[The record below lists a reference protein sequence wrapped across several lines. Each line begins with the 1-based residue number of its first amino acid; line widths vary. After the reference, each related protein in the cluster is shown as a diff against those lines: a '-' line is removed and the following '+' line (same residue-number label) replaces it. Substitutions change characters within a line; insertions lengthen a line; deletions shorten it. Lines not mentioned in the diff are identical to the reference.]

1 MKLNLIA
8 DQAIGEATA
17 RNNDGLGFETY
28 SRILAAAASD
38 TRGPFTIGVFGEWG
52 TGKTSLMRLIERQ
65 LSGNPNIV
73 TVWFN
78 AWRYEQEEH
87 PIIPLVGTI
96 VQALEKHT
104 GLSRRFGASGRQ
116 LIRSLRAIAYGFSAK
131 STVKVPG
138 FAEVEASFV
147 AKDMIDRN
155 ERLTPDPLLDRS
167 LYFGAFNSLE
177 DVKLRENVR
186 VVVLIDDLDRCFPDQ
201 AIRLLESI
209 KLVLSQ
215 PGFIFIL
222 GVARQVVEGYLQHRY
237 SAEYGIKDFKGQL
250 YLDKIV
256 QLPFHIPPS
265 VGRMSEF
272 CRYLLAGQSPELVD
286 ELASVLPAVAEAL
299 GGNPRTVIRFVNNI
313 LIDHAIS
320 SALPEFSQK
329 GGVPLRFFVVSRCL
343 EHQWP
348 EVFAALV
355 APGELAQEV
364 ALWTSD
370 TYRDHADET
379 GPSGHIAAQLLADP
393 ELRRIL
399 NGPQG
404 RDWLT
409 NHALRQA
416 SVSFLLNQQ
425 RLSPLDTSE
434 VNIRYDTF
442 VSFDRANRSEVLK
455 IVDEISKTGIRA
467 FISEGDIRSGNNLL
481 SVIEEALSS
490 STVFLFCIGANS
502 HFSERQRLEYT
513 AMTARMLGAGSGV
526 HIIPVL
532 LPGSEHENIPPLL
545 QPIIPIDLRDG
556 ISQNGIAELISALRS
571 WILARR

>member
-1 MKLNLIA
+1 MKINLIA

-52 TGKTSLMRLIERQ
+52 TGKTSLMRLIERR
-65 LSGNPNIV
+65 LSDNPDIV

-96 VQALEKHT
+96 VQALEKHK
-104 GLSRRFGASGRQ
+104 GLSQRFGASGRQ

-209 KLVLSQ
+209 KLVLAQ

-222 GVARQVVEGYLQHRY
+222 GVARQVIEGYLQHRY

-265 VGRMSEF
+265 TGRMDEF
-272 CRYLLAGQSPELVD
+272 CQYLLADQPPVLVD
-286 ELASVLPAVAEAL
+286 ELASVLPVVAGAL
-299 GGNPRTVIRFVNNI
+299 GGNPRALIRFVNNI
-313 LIDHAIS
+313 LIDYAIS
-320 SALPEFSQK
+320 SDLPEFSEK
-329 GGVPLRFFVVSRCL
+329 GGIPLRFFAVSRCL

-355 APGELAQEV
+355 APGELAEEV
-364 ALWTSD
+364 AKWTPDS
-370 TYRDHADET
+370 YRDHANET
-379 GPSGHIAAQLLADP
+379 GPSASVAAKLLADP

-399 NGPQG
+399 TGPQG

-409 NHALRQA
+409 DPVLRQA
-416 SVSFLLNQQ
+416 SVTFLLTQQ

-434 VNIRYDTF
+434 VNVRYDAF
-442 VSFDRANRSEVLK
+442 VSAPRANRREVLE
-455 IVDEISKTGIRA
+455 IVEAISKAGIKVFYDEEA
-467 FISEGDIRSGNNLL
+467 IKPGDNFVE
-481 SVIEEALSS
+481 VIDEALSS
-490 STVFLFCIGANS
+490 AGTLLFCIGS
-502 HFSERQRLEYT
+502 STPSSSWQKTEVQ
-513 AMTARMLGAGSGV
+513 AMAVRSNAR
-526 HIIPVL
+526 IIPIL
-532 LPGSEHENIPPLL
+532 LPGS
-545 QPIIPIDLRDG
+545 QPDGVPEILRTVSWLDFRDG
-556 ISQNGIAELISALRS
+556 ISQDGIDRLISTLRPGYR
-571 WILARR
+571 LT

>member
-1 MKLNLIA
+1 MKISLIP
-8 DQAIGEATA
+8 DQAIGEAST
-17 RNNDGLGFETY
+17 RSTDGLGFETY

-38 TRGPFTIGVFGEWG
+38 TKGPFTIGVFGEWG

-65 LSGNPNIV
+65 LSEDQDIV

-96 VQALEKHT
+96 VQALEKHKE
-104 GLSRRFGASGRQ
+104 LSQRFGESGRH

-131 STVKVPG
+131 SKVKVPG

-147 AKDMIDRN
+147 AKDMIDRD

-177 DVKLRENVR
+177 EVKLHENVR

-209 KLVLSQ
+209 KLVLAQ

-237 SAEYGIKDFKGQL
+237 TSEYGIKDFKGQL

-265 VGRMSEF
+265 TGRMGDFSQ
-272 CRYLLAGQSPELVD
+272 YLLGGQPPALVD
-286 ELASVLPAVAEAL
+286 ELEPVLPVIAEAL
-299 GGNPRTVIRFVNNI
+299 GGNPRSLIRFVNNI
-313 LIDHAIS
+313 LIDYAIS
-320 SALPEFSQK
+320 SDLPEFAEI
-329 GGVPLRFFVVSRCL
+329 GGIPLRFFAVSRCL

-355 APGELAQEV
+355 ADDELAGEV
-364 ALWTSD
+364 ATWPQD
-370 TYRDHADET
+370 TYADNANGT
-379 GPSGHIAAQLLADP
+379 GASSSVAAQLLADP

-399 NGPQG
+399 TGPQG
-404 RDWLT
+404 QEWLT
-409 NHALRQA
+409 DPILRRA
-416 SVSFLLNQQ
+416 SVSFLVTRQ
-425 RLSPLDTSE
+425 RLSPLDSPEAKVRYDVFVSYTRASEESRRDVLQIVEAISKEGIRTFIDDQIQPGESWADTINETLSSAGTLLYCISQDTSSSQWQTRE
-434 VNIRYDTF
+434 LSVMASRQNIR
-442 VSFDRANRSEVLK
+442 
-455 IVDEISKTGIRA
+455 
-467 FISEGDIRSGNNLL
+467 
-481 SVIEEALSS
+481 
-490 STVFLFCIGANS
+490 
-502 HFSERQRLEYT
+502 
-513 AMTARMLGAGSGV
+513 
-526 HIIPVL
+526 IIPIL
-532 LPGSEHENIPPLL
+532 LPGSGLEDVPT
-545 QPIIPIDLRDG
+545 DLREVQWLDFREG
-556 ISQNGIAELISALRS
+556 ISSEGLNRLIAALRS
-571 WILARR
+571 SGSSRRRTL

>member
-1 MKLNLIA
+1 MKINLIA
-8 DQAIGEATA
+8 DQAIGEATV

-65 LSGNPNIV
+65 LSDNPNIV

-96 VQALEKHT
+96 VQALEKHK
-104 GLSRRFGASGRQ
+104 GLSQRFGASGRQ

-138 FAEVEASFV
+138 FAELEASFV

-209 KLVLSQ
+209 KLVLAQ

-222 GVARQVVEGYLQHRY
+222 GVARQVIEGYLQHRY

-265 VGRMSEF
+265 TGRMDQF
-272 CRYLLAGQSPELVD
+272 CQYLLVDQPPALVD
-286 ELASVLPAVAEAL
+286 ELASVLPVVATAL
-299 GGNPRTVIRFVNNI
+299 GGNPRALIRFVNNI
-313 LIDHAIS
+313 LIDYAIS
-320 SALPEFSQK
+320 SDLPEFSEK
-329 GGVPLRFFVVSRCL
+329 GGIPLRFFVVSRCL

-355 APGELAQEV
+355 APGELAEEV
-364 ALWTSD
+364 AKWTPD
-370 TYRDHADET
+370 TYRDHANGT
-379 GPSGHIAAQLLADP
+379 GPRASVAAKLLADP

-399 NGPQG
+399 TGPQG

-409 NHALRQA
+409 DPVLREA
-416 SVSFLLNQQ
+416 SVSFLLTQQ

-434 VNIRYDTF
+434 VNVRYSVF
-442 VSFDRANRSEVLK
+442 VSAPRADRREVLE
-455 IVDEISKTGIRA
+455 IVEAISKAGVKVFYDEEEIKL
-467 FISEGDIRSGNNLL
+467 GDNVVT
-481 SVIEEALSS
+481 VIQEALSS
-490 STVFLFCIGANS
+490 AGTLLFCIGSGTPSSDWQMN
-502 HFSERQRLEYT
+502 EVQ
-513 AMTARMLGAGSGV
+513 AMYAKSNAR
-526 HIIPVL
+526 IIPIL
-532 LPGSEHENIPPLL
+532 LPGSQSDDVPAILRSL
-545 QPIIPIDLRDG
+545 SWLDFRDG
-556 ISQNGIAELISALRS
+556 ISRDGLDRLISTLRPG
-571 WILARR
+571 LGLG